1 MKIVTVIGAR
11 PQFIKAAI
19 LSRELK
25 KHSFIEEVVIHTG
38 QHFDKNMSQ
47 VFFDEMNIDLPKYNL
62 GIHSLSHQEMTT
74 EMVVKIEEIL
84 KIEKPELVI
93 VYGDTNSTLAG
104 AKAASNSGIPL
115 AHIEAGL
122 RSYNDKMPEEYNRVE
137 TDKLSAIL
145 FCPTQKAV
153 DNLIAENYASKECE
167 IVFSGDVMLDAAM
180 YYAQFSNQKSN
191 ILSTQKIEHG
201 FILCTIHREENTIN
215 LERLKLLLAA
225 INELCLSFDVVF
237 PIHPRTKKIIEEQNL
252 HCDAKIMDP
261 VGYFDL
267 IELVKTCSLVMTD
280 SGGLQ
285 KEAFFFNKPCVTL
298 RSETEWTELVDGGF
312 NKLAIE
318 SSAKIVEAAIEM
330 RKLEI
335 INPPLLYGDGRSCE
349 RIVAKLIEYLR

>member
-1 MKIVTVIGAR
+1 LKIVTVIGAR

-25 KHSFIEEVVIHTG
+25 EHSFIEEVVIHTG

-62 GIHSLSHQEMTT
+62 GIHSLSHQEMKS
-74 EMVVKIEEIL
+74 EMVVKIEQIL
-84 KIEKPELVI
+84 KIEKPDLVI

-153 DNLIAENYASKECE
+153 DNLIAENYASKACE

-252 HCDAKIMDP
+252 HCGAKIMDP

-285 KEAFFFNKPCVTL
+285 KEAFFFNKPCLTL

-330 RKLEI
+330 KKLEI

-349 RIVAKLIEYLR
+349 RIVAKLIDYLR

>member
-1 MKIVTVIGAR
+1 
-11 PQFIKAAI
+11 
-19 LSRELK
+19 
-25 KHSFIEEVVIHTG
+25 
-38 QHFDKNMSQ
+38 
-47 VFFDEMNIDLPKYNL
+47 MNIDLPKYNL
-62 GIHSLSHQEMTT
+62 GIHSMSHQEMTS
-74 EMVVKIEEIL
+74 EMVIKIEEIL
-84 KIEKPELVI
+84 KNEKPDLVI

-104 AKAASNSGIPL
+104 ALAATSSGIPL

-153 DNLIAENYASKECE
+153 DNLIAENYDSKACE

-191 ILSTQKIEHG
+191 ILSNQKIEHG

-215 LERLKLLLAA
+215 LERLKLLLDA
-225 INELCLSFDVVF
+225 INELCRSCDIIF
-237 PIHPRTKKIIEEQNL
+237 PIHPRTKKIIEQHNL
-252 HCDAKIMDP
+252 NCDAKIIDP

-267 IELVKTCSLVMTD
+267 IELVKACDLVMTD

-318 SSAKIVEAAIEM
+318 SSAKIIEAATEM
-330 RKLEI
+330 KKLEI
-335 INPPLLYGDGRSCE
+335 INPPLLYGDGKSCE
-349 RIVAKLIEYLR
+349 RIVAKIIEYLR

>member
-1 MKIVTVIGAR
+1 LKIVTVIGAR

-62 GIHSLSHQEMTT
+62 GIHSMSHQEMTS

-84 KIEKPELVI
+84 KNEKPELVI

-104 AKAASNSGIPL
+104 ALAATTPGIPL

-137 TDKLSAIL
+137 TDKLSTIL
-145 FCPTQKAV
+145 FCPTQKAM
-153 DNLIAENYASKECE
+153 DNLIEENYTVKECE

-180 YYAQFSNQKSN
+180 YYAQFSDQKSK
-191 ILSTQKIEHG
+191 ILSAQKIEPG

-215 LERLKLLLAA
+215 IERLKLLLDA
-225 INELCLSFDVVF
+225 INELSRSFDIVF
-237 PIHPRTKKIIEEQNL
+237 PIHPRTRKIIEEHKL
-252 HCDAKIMDP
+252 HCDAKIIDP

-267 IELVKTCSLVMTD
+267 IELVKACDLVMTD

-330 RKLEI
+330 KKLEI
-335 INPPLLYGDGRSCE
+335 INPPLLYGDGKSCE
-349 RIVAKLIEYLR
+349 RIVAKIIEYLR

>member
-1 MKIVTVIGAR
+1 LKIVTVIGAR

-25 KHSFIEEVVIHTG
+25 KHSFIEEVIIHTG

-47 VFFDEMNIDLPKYNL
+47 VFFDEMSIDLPRYNL
-62 GIHSLSHQEMTT
+62 GIHSLSHREMTT

-84 KIEKPELVI
+84 KNEKPDLVI
-93 VYGDTNSTLAG
+93 VFGDTNSTLAG

-167 IVFSGDVMLDAAM
+167 IVFSGDVMLDAAL

-191 ILSTQKIEHG
+191 ILRDQKIETG

-215 LERLKLLLAA
+215 LERLKLLLDA
-225 INELCLSFDVVF
+225 INELSRTFNIVF
-237 PIHPRTKKIIEEQNL
+237 PIHPRTKKIIEEHNL
-252 HCDAKIMDP
+252 HCDAKIIDP

-267 IELVKTCSLVMTD
+267 IELVKASDLVMTD

-335 INPPLLYGDGRSCE
+335 INPPLLYGDGKSCE

>member
-1 MKIVTVIGAR
+1 LKIVTVIGAR

-47 VFFDEMNIDLPKYNL
+47 VFFDEMRIDHPKYNL
-62 GIHSLSHQEMTT
+62 GIHSMSHQEMTS

-84 KIEKPELVI
+84 KNEKPELVI

-104 AKAASNSGIPL
+104 ALAATSSGIPL

-137 TDKLSAIL
+137 TDKLSTIL
-145 FCPTQKAV
+145 FCPTQKAM

-167 IVFSGDVMLDAAM
+167 IVFSGDVMLDAAS

-252 HCDAKIMDP
+252 DCDAKIMDP

-285 KEAFFFNKPCVTL
+285 KEAFFFNRPCVTL

>member
-1 MKIVTVIGAR
+1 LKIVTVIGAR

-47 VFFDEMNIDLPKYNL
+47 VFFDEMRIDHPKYNL
-62 GIHSLSHQEMTT
+62 GIHSMSHQEMTS

-84 KIEKPELVI
+84 KNEKPELVI

-104 AKAASNSGIPL
+104 ALAATSSGIPL

-137 TDKLSAIL
+137 TDILSTIL
-145 FCPTQKAV
+145 FCPTQKAM

-167 IVFSGDVMLDAAM
+167 IVFSGDVMLDAAS

-252 HCDAKIMDP
+252 DCDAKIMDP

-285 KEAFFFNKPCVTL
+285 KEAFFFNRPCVTL

>member
-47 VFFDEMNIDLPKYNL
+47 VFFDEMRIDHPKYNL
-62 GIHSLSHQEMTT
+62 GIHSMSHQEMTS

-84 KIEKPELVI
+84 KNEKPELVI

-104 AKAASNSGIPL
+104 ALAATSSGIPL

-137 TDKLSAIL
+137 TDKLSTIL
-145 FCPTQKAV
+145 FCPTQKAM

-167 IVFSGDVMLDAAM
+167 IVFSGDVMLDAAS

-252 HCDAKIMDP
+252 DCDAKIMDP

-285 KEAFFFNKPCVTL
+285 KEAFFFNRPCVTL

>member
-1 MKIVTVIGAR
+1 LKIITVIGAR

-19 LSRELK
+19 LSLELK
-25 KHSFIEEVVIHTG
+25 KHTFIEEVVIHTG

-47 VFFDEMNIDLPKYNL
+47 VFFDEMRIDLPKYNL
-62 GIHSLSHQEMTT
+62 GIHSMSHKEMTT
-74 EMVVKIEEIL
+74 EMVSKIGAIL
-84 KIEKPELVI
+84 LDEKPDLVI

-104 AKAASNSGIPL
+104 ALAATTSGIPL

-137 TDKLSAIL
+137 TDKLSTIL
-145 FCPTQKAV
+145 FCPTQKAM
-153 DNLIAENYASKECE
+153 DNLIEENYATKECE

-180 YYAQFSNQKSN
+180 YYAQFSSQKSN
-191 ILSTQKIEHG
+191 IIASLEIENG
-201 FILCTIHREENTIN
+201 FILCTIHREENTISIK
-215 LERLKLLLAA
+215 RLKLLLDA
-225 INELCLSFDVVF
+225 INELSRSFDIVF
-237 PIHPRTKKIIEEQNL
+237 PIHPRTRKIIEEHKL
-252 HCDAKIMDP
+252 HCDAKIIDP

-267 IELVKTCSLVMTD
+267 IELVKACDLVMTD

-285 KEAFFFNKPCVTL
+285 KEAFFFKKPCVTL

-318 SSAKIVEAAIEM
+318 SSAKIIEAANEM
-330 RKLEI
+330 RKTEI
-335 INPPLLYGDGRSCE
+335 ISPPLFYGDGKSCE

>member
-1 MKIVTVIGAR
+1 LKIVTVIGAR

-47 VFFDEMNIDLPKYNL
+47 VFFDEMSIDLPKYNL
-62 GIHSLSHQEMTT
+62 GINSLSHQEMTT
-74 EMVVKIEEIL
+74 EMVAKIGAIL
-84 KIEKPELVI
+84 LDEKPDLVI

-104 AKAASNSGIPL
+104 ALAATSSGIPL

-145 FCPTQKAV
+145 FCPTQKAM
-153 DNLIAENYASKECE
+153 DNLIEENYATKECE

-180 YYAQFSNQKSN
+180 YYEQFSNQKSN
-191 ILSTQKIEHG
+191 ILNTQKIEHG

-215 LERLKLLLAA
+215 LERLKLLLDA
-225 INELCLSFDVVF
+225 INELCRSCDIIF
-237 PIHPRTKKIIEEQNL
+237 PIHPRTKKIIEQHNL
-252 HCDAKIMDP
+252 NCDAKIIEP

-267 IELVKTCSLVMTD
+267 IELVKACDLVMTD

-318 SSAKIVEAAIEM
+318 SSAKIIEAAIEM
-330 RKLEI
+330 KKIEI
-335 INPPLLYGDGRSCE
+335 INPPLLYGDGKSCE
-349 RIVAKLIEYLR
+349 RIVAKIIEYLR

>member
-1 MKIVTVIGAR
+1 LKIVTVIGAR

-62 GIHSLSHQEMTT
+62 GIHSMSHQEMTT

-84 KIEKPELVI
+84 KNEKPDSVI

-104 AKAASNSGIPL
+104 AIAASNSRIPL

-122 RSYNDKMPEEYNRVE
+122 RSYNEKMPEEYNRVE
-137 TDKLSAIL
+137 TDRLSTIL
-145 FCPTQKAV
+145 FCPTQKAM
-153 DNLIAENYASKECE
+153 DNLIAENYATKECE

-191 ILSTQKIEHG
+191 ILRDQKIEPG

-215 LERLKLLLAA
+215 LERLKLLLDA
-225 INELCLSFDVVF
+225 INELSRTFNIVF
-237 PIHPRTKKIIEEQNL
+237 PIHPRTKKIIEEHNL
-252 HCDAKIMDP
+252 YCDAKIIDP

-267 IELVKTCSLVMTD
+267 IELVNACDLVMTD

-298 RSETEWTELVDGGF
+298 RSETEWTELVDAGF

-318 SSAKIVEAAIEM
+318 SKTKIVEAAIEM
-330 RKLEI
+330 IKLEI
-335 INPPLLYGDGRSCE
+335 INPPLLYGDGKSCE

>member
-25 KHSFIEEVVIHTG
+25 EHSFIEEVVIHTG

-62 GIHSLSHQEMTT
+62 GIHSLSHQEMKS
-74 EMVVKIEEIL
+74 EMVVKIEQIL
-84 KIEKPELVI
+84 KIEKPDLVI

-153 DNLIAENYASKECE
+153 DNLIAENYASKACE

-252 HCDAKIMDP
+252 HCGAKIMDP

-285 KEAFFFNKPCVTL
+285 KEAFFFNKPCLTL

-330 RKLEI
+330 KKLEI

-349 RIVAKLIEYLR
+349 RIVAKLIDYLR